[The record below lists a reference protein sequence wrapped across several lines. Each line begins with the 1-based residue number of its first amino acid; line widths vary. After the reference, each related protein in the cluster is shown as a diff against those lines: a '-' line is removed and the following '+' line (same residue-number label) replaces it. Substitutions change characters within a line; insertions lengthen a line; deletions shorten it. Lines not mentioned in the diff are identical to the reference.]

1 MISFIGVG
9 LCFIQVR
16 LIYIKINNMK
26 IEYTLKEVKPNI
38 FAVIVPNDYDRAMLF
53 CRVQEFYES
62 DSDLFKDQ
70 DFDMWEYMRWY
81 SEKNKGVFTYT
92 KDWSGFNIPFK
103 VALNCVIGTEEESP
117 YDKIMQD
124 ILDQILLTDNHA
136 DAYIIGTKSDKGL
149 TFRHEMAHALYY
161 TNKDYKYIA
170 DKLTSTI
177 PLKYYNIMVINLLNL
192 GYDKSVIDDE
202 IQAYMSTNYNA
213 KYFNNGIEIQD
224 LNELHEKYKQELN
237 YFLK

>member
-1 MISFIGVG
+1 
-9 LCFIQVR
+9 
-16 LIYIKINNMK
+16 MK